1 MKYEPNAKQMSFKQ
15 FFNTE
20 AVVRREGGKLFSS
33 LGCTVP
39 HRFQTG
45 VRDNK
50 KNFICRHENRSGV
63 DQGCRREPRLVRV

>member
-1 MKYEPNAKQMSFKQ
+1 MKYEPNAKQMSFKL

-45 VRDNK
+45 VWDNK
-50 KNFICRHENRSGV
+50 KNFICRHERIGV
-63 DQGCRREPRLVRV
+63 EWISRREPRLVRV